1 MITVNSRVPS
11 KFRQSACYVREY
23 VKPYL
28 KSSAMA
34 GNRRKASVGKSH
46 KSPMLTFITEDCPTS
61 EPATGYRNGT
71 DVNNRG
77 NNGNYWSSSLNSN
90 NSNNAYNLNFNDNNY
105 DWNNNNRY
113 YGQSVRPVSELAT
126 PDSSLLKFRISPEQ
140 LLVDLYR
147 AYRDARKHKRKRFYQ
162 LEFELDLE
170 AELVALRDALVS
182 RTYTPGTSSCF
193 IINDP
198 KQREV
203 FAAEFRDRVVHHL
216 YYNYTYELFERT
228 FISDSYSCRKKKGT
242 HYGFKRLGHHIR
254 SVSQNYTRQCYVMKI
269 DIMGYFMHINRSRLL
284 DISLGT
290 LRKMAMR
297 WSDVPDMRWCEKLDY
312 DLLFFLSRVII
323 MNNPLD
329 NCIIRGSSADW
340 KGLPR
345 SKSLFYSTKGC
356 GLPIGNLTSQLFS
369 NVYMNVFD
377 NYIKRS
383 IPSIAYGRYVDDAF
397 FVASS
402 KNILRC
408 VVPQISEFLKTNLGL
423 EVHPNKVLIVDAK
436 YGVEFLGG
444 YNKPYRCYIANKSL
458 ARLRYKVFALNA
470 VCYARKLQASVN
482 SFLGVLSHYST
493 YVIKKELFS
502 AVPVLQ
508 NYGRLNAG
516 FTKFVL
522 EKQVGN
528 IKKRV

>member
-1 MITVNSRVPS
+1 
-11 KFRQSACYVREY
+11 
-23 VKPYL
+23 
-28 KSSAMA
+28 
-34 GNRRKASVGKSH
+34 
-46 KSPMLTFITEDCPTS
+46 MLTFITEDCPTS
-61 EPATGYRNGT
+61 EPAAGYRNGT

-77 NNGNYWSSSLNSN
+77 NNGNYWSGSLNSN

-113 YGQSVRPVSELAT
+113 YGQSVRPVSELAA

-170 AELVALRDALVS
+170 AELVALRDAIVE
-182 RTYTPGTSSCF
+182 RKYIPGTSTCF

-228 FISDSYSCRKKKGT
+228 FIADSYSCRKKKGT

-254 SVSQNYTRQCYVMKI
+254 SVSLNYTQQCYVMKI
-269 DIMGYFMHINRSRLL
+269 DIMGYFMHINRNRLL
-284 DISLGT
+284 DISLGA

-297 WSDVPDMRWCEKLDY
+297 WSDVRGMRWCEKLDY

-329 NCIIRGSSADW
+329 NCIIRGSSVDW

-345 SKSLFYSTKGC
+345 SKSLFYSTNGC

-383 IPSIAYGRYVDDAF
+383 FPYIAYGRYVDDAF

-402 KNILRC
+402 KDCLRK
-408 VVPQISEFLKTNLGL
+408 VIPHINDFLKDNLGL
-423 EVHPNKVLIVDAK
+423 EIHPNKVFIRDAR

-444 YNKPYRCYIANKSL
+444 YNKPYRCYMANKSL
-458 ARLRYKVFALNA
+458 ARLRYKVLALNA
-470 VCYARKLQASVN
+470 VCDARKLQASIN
-482 SFLGVLSHYST
+482 SFLGVLSHYKSFGLRKLMFGNFGNLNS
-493 YVIKKELFS
+493 I
-502 AVPVLQ
+502 
-508 NYGRLNAG
+508 GRFNSDWLV
-516 FTKFVL
+516 FRPFKSRL
-522 EKQVGN
+522 SH
-528 IKKRV
+528 